1 MRRGSRVWIALGV
14 GAAVAVGLSM
24 LQLPVVYTSGWGLL
38 VAAGALLFG
47 IRLADDPRGDA
58 PGRERGAEYTGSE
71 VSRLAWAINLRTGTA
86 NEAVVRRVR
95 ATLRRRLL
103 RHGVDVDDEQQ
114 APRID
119 ELIGTGLWTR
129 LNGRRTRVSDLR
141 EALAAAERLA
151 PASDSP
157 HRENEQ

>member
-1 MRRGSRVWIALGV
+1 MRLGSRLWIALGI
-14 GAAVAVGLSM
+14 GAAVALGLST

-38 VAAGALLFG
+38 IAAGALLLG
-47 IRLADDPRGDA
+47 IRFADDPRDDA
-58 PGRERGAEYTGSE
+58 PGRELGAEYTGSE
-71 VSRLAWAINLRTGTA
+71 VSRLAWAINLHTDTA
-86 NEAVVRRVR
+86 SEAVVRRVR

-103 RHGVDVDDEQQ
+103 RHGIDVDDGRQ
-114 APRID
+114 AARVD
-119 ELIGTGLWTR
+119 ELIGTGLWAR
-129 LNGRRTRVSDLR
+129 LNGPRTRVADLR

>member
-14 GAAVAVGLSM
+14 GAVVALGLSA
-24 LQLPVVYTSGWGLL
+24 LQLPVVYTSGWGMLI
-38 VAAGALLFG
+38 AAGALLFG
-47 IRLADDPRGDA
+47 IRFADDPRADA

-71 VSRLAWAINLRTGTA
+71 VSRLAWAINLRTDTA

-103 RHGVDVDDEQQ
+103 RHGVDVDDERQ
-114 APRID
+114 AVRVD
-119 ELIGTGLWTR
+119 ELIGAGLWAR
-129 LNGRRTRVSDLR
+129 LNGRRTRVADLR
-141 EALAAAERLA
+141 EALAAADRLA

-157 HRENEQ
+157 HRGHEQ